1 MPARPSS
8 RASKPK
14 ADEKDI
20 QLAVQD
26 QDARVPE
33 EVRAVVKD
41 GVGFCPLKGKLF
53 KIDTNIGL
61 MPLMEW
67 AVANDSIEP
76 DNAPQLAALFYM
88 LKDIV
93 DPEEWDDFRKHARST
108 RAKGEDFVKFQESVT
123 EVVASLPTEPSDNS

>member
-8 RASKPK
+8 RTTKPK
-14 ADEKDI
+14 VTEKDL
-20 QLAVQD
+20 QLAVQN

-41 GVGFCPLKGKLF
+41 GVGFAPLKGKLF
-53 KIDTNIGL
+53 KVDLDIGI

-93 DPEEWDDFRKHARST
+93 DPEDWDDFRKHARDT
-108 RAKGEDFVKFQESVT
+108 RAKGPDFVAFQESVT
-123 EVVASLPTEPSDNS
+123 EVVASLPTGQSETS